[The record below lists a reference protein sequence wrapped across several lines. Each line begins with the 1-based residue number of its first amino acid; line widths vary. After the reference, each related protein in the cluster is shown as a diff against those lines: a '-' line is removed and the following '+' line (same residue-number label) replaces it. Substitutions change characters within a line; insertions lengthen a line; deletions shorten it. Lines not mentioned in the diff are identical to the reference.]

1 MNTITKRIEID
12 LYSPTSYEV
21 VIAQQGDNI
30 SRTIEFVLYS
40 QGEPYLFT
48 DEDHK
53 VLAVIG
59 GRRGDHSSFM
69 KECSLKDNVIT
80 AVLDSDVLYVPG
92 TIQAKIFL
100 YDSNTDTIL
109 STIPFLISVQ
119 EDPCD
124 KNRME
129 AEKSSAFDWLI
140 LQFQKLKSS
149 FGSHITDFSNPHQVT
164 KDQVGL
170 GNVPNVT
177 TNDQTPTY
185 ETPDDLSELSSG
197 ETLSSAFGKL
207 SKTVSEFI
215 VQKDKLDGIESGA
228 EVNVQPDWNITD
240 SESDA
245 YIKNKPSIYTAAEI
259 DNKFS
264 SLETNIDWKESVG
277 TYNDIAAAYPDPQD
291 RWTVNVQDTDYT
303 YRYNGTDWIAIS
315 ANAIPKATSSV
326 DGLFSKEDYVKFE
339 SLYSGGVAGVK
350 GNAESRYRTGN
361 VNLTAENVGALP
373 NTMGATINSAYNQA
387 NAAYDRANIIYDVI
401 NHKDLYLG
409 CNATVYGSYITA
421 VGGYSYA
428 SGNYST
434 ALGYSANA
442 SSYGGTAV
450 GYEAQTNNSYA
461 TAIGYCAKTAMNE
474 STALGSNTR
483 ASGSYCTA
491 LGSNATASGGG
502 SIALG
507 INVNASGAESIAIGY
522 SSQANG
528 AYSTALGATTNAS
541 GYGSTALGIDA
552 AATGYDS
559 TALGIY
565 AGANGNYS
573 TALGAS
579 AKANGNYSTAIG
591 YGSTV
596 ASVNSNTIQLGTSTT
611 SKICGYVSFSTRSDE
626 RDKADITN
634 IEDSA
639 IDFLNKIHAIRYCRN
654 QREYYIDEENLSD
667 EEKEKKL
674 KYGLCEYDKE
684 AHAKGTKKGSR
695 VRVGV
700 RAQEVLKALEET
712 YGNSSYGNLVDDNF
726 FDLNLEDI
734 PEGVENQLTVNY
746 TGFIPFLIKAVQEL
760 SKQTNENTAAIH
772 ALTSQ
777 NLPEETH
784 QNGEADLQSQ
794 TEIIQSETEAEE
806 PKPEIEI
813 PKPEEETKNE

>member
-48 DEDHK
+48 DEDHE

-80 AVLDSDVLYVPG
+80 AVLDSDVLYVSG

-119 EDPCD
+119 EDPSD

-149 FGSHITDFSNPHQVT
+149 FSAHIKDFSNPHQVT

-185 ETPDDLSELSSG
+185 EAPDDLSELSSG

-277 TYNDIAAAYPDPQD
+277 AYNDIAAAYPNPQD
-291 RWTVNVQDTDYT
+291 GWTVNVQDTDYT

-387 NAAYDRANIIYDVI
+387 NAAYDLANISYDSL
-401 NHKDLYLG
+401 NSDSLCLG
-409 CNATVYGSYITA
+409 NNAKYPGYMTTA
-421 VGGYSYA
+421 VGGGA
-428 SGNYST
+428 CAAGNC
-434 ALGYSANA
+434 
-442 SSYGGTAV
+442 
-450 GYEAQTNNSYA
+450 A
-461 TAIGYCAKTAMNE
+461 TAYGCE
-474 STALGSNTR
+474 
-483 ASGSYCTA
+483 
-491 LGSNATASGGG
+491 
-502 SIALG
+502 
-507 INVNASGAESIAIGY
+507 
-522 SSQANG
+522 
-528 AYSTALGATTNAS
+528 TNA
-541 GYGSTALGIDA
+541 A
-552 AATGYDS
+552 GYDS
-559 TALGIY
+559 TALGY
-565 AGANGNYS
+565 GAQTDRNANAS
-573 TALGAS
+573 IALG
-579 AKANGNYSTAIG
+579 
-591 YGSTV
+591 
-596 ASVNSNTIQLGTSTT
+596 
-611 SKICGYVSFSTRSDE
+611 
-626 RDKADITN
+626 
-634 IEDSA
+634 
-639 IDFLNKIHAIRYCRN
+639 
-654 QREYYIDEENLSD
+654 
-667 EEKEKKL
+667 
-674 KYGLCEYDKE
+674 
-684 AHAKGTKKGSR
+684 
-695 VRVGV
+695 
-700 RAQEVLKALEET
+700 
-712 YGNSSYGNLVDDNF
+712 
-726 FDLNLEDI
+726 
-734 PEGVENQLTVNY
+734 
-746 TGFIPFLIKAVQEL
+746 
-760 SKQTNENTAAIH
+760 
-772 ALTSQ
+772 
-777 NLPEETH
+777 
-784 QNGEADLQSQ
+784 
-794 TEIIQSETEAEE
+794 
-806 PKPEIEI
+806 
-813 PKPEEETKNE
+813 

>member
-149 FGSHITDFSNPHQVT
+149 FSSHIKDFSNPHQVT

-277 TYNDIAAAYPDPQD
+277 TYNDIATAYPDPQD
-291 RWTVNVQDTDYT
+291 GWTVNVQDTDYT

-339 SLYSGGVAGVK
+339 SMYSGGVAGVK
-350 GNAESRYRTGN
+350 GNAENAYRTGN
-361 VNLTAENVGALP
+361 VNITPTHIGLGNVANERQYSASNPQTSVTGSSGSCTGNSATATKLKAPRTIDGVSFDGSADIVHFGACTTTPATAAKIVSIP
-373 NTMGATINSAYNQA
+373 NFVLKDGAKIYVEFTMGNTAANPTLNVNSTGGKSVFTMDCA
-387 NAAYDRANIIYDVI
+387 NGYVVRPTDIGQGIYEFI
-401 NHKDLYLG
+401 YLG
-409 CNATVYGSYITA
+409 EFWYTVSNNISYDIASFTSNDLADSSATSWTSVTPLSSRLTVTDILGRISTMFKNVRYLYKLLGKTNISAIGDGTVTGILSQNLAYKDFSSEITKLNASAPDPVCYVENGTVYIL
-421 VGGYSYA
+421 GGF
-428 SGNYST
+428 
-434 ALGYSANA
+434 
-442 SSYGGTAV
+442 
-450 GYEAQTNNSYA
+450 
-461 TAIGYCAKTAMNE
+461 IAKTATLAGNLFQVPKKYAPRTE
-474 STALGSNTR
+474 VVGS
-483 ASGSYCTA
+483 ASYPSSAVDAGKILSISINAAGIVSYYQKEQ
-491 LGSNATASGGG
+491 LS
-502 SIALG
+502 
-507 INVNASGAESIAIGY
+507 Y
-522 SSQANG
+522 SQRF
-528 AYSTALGATTNAS
+528 
-541 GYGSTALGIDA
+541 
-552 AATGYDS
+552 
-559 TALGIY
+559 
-565 AGANGNYS
+565 
-573 TALGAS
+573 
-579 AKANGNYSTAIG
+579 
-591 YGSTV
+591 
-596 ASVNSNTIQLGTSTT
+596 TIQYPLKTS
-611 SKICGYVSFSTRSDE
+611 
-626 RDKADITN
+626 
-634 IEDSA
+634 
-639 IDFLNKIHAIRYCRN
+639 
-654 QREYYIDEENLSD
+654 
-667 EEKEKKL
+667 
-674 KYGLCEYDKE
+674 
-684 AHAKGTKKGSR
+684 
-695 VRVGV
+695 
-700 RAQEVLKALEET
+700 
-712 YGNSSYGNLVDDNF
+712 
-726 FDLNLEDI
+726 
-734 PEGVENQLTVNY
+734 
-746 TGFIPFLIKAVQEL
+746 
-760 SKQTNENTAAIH
+760 
-772 ALTSQ
+772 
-777 NLPEETH
+777 
-784 QNGEADLQSQ
+784 
-794 TEIIQSETEAEE
+794 
-806 PKPEIEI
+806 
-813 PKPEEETKNE
+813 

>member
-48 DEDHK
+48 DEDHE

-80 AVLDSDVLYVPG
+80 AVLDSDVLYIPG

-149 FGSHITDFSNPHQVT
+149 FGSHIKDFSNPHQVT

-245 YIKNKPSIYTAAEI
+245 YIKNKPSIYTTAEI

-291 RWTVNVQDTDYT
+291 GWTVNVQDTDYT

-491 LGSNATASGGG
+491 LGSNATASE
-502 SIALG
+502 LG
-507 INVNASGAESIAIGY
+507 SIAIGY
-522 SSQANG
+522 RVSAHDNHAIALGYNAHSEKSDSIALGYNSYIY
-528 AYSTALGATTNAS
+528 AHDATALGSNTSIAF
-541 GYGSTALGIDA
+541 
-552 AATGYDS
+552 
-559 TALGIY
+559 
-565 AGANGNYS
+565 
-573 TALGAS
+573 
-579 AKANGNYSTAIG
+579 GNYSTAIG
-591 YGSTV
+591 YNAVTS
-596 ASVNSNTIQLGTSTT
+596 NSNSIQLGDANNLSSITA
-611 SKICGYVSFSTRSDE
+611 KVSITPISDE
-626 RDKADITN
+626 RDKTDITD
-634 IEDSA
+634 IEDGA
-639 IDFLNKIHAIRYCRN
+639 VEFLEKIRTIRYVFNGRKM
-654 QREYYIDEENLSD
+654 YIDENNLS
-667 EEKEKKL
+667 EEDKEKKA
-674 KYGLCEYDKE
+674 KYGLCSYDKE
-684 AHAKGTKKGSR
+684 SHAAGTKKGNR
-695 VRVGV
+695 IRVGV
-700 RAQEVLKALEET
+700 LAQNTQKALSEI
-712 YGNSSYGNLVDDNF
+712 YGSSSYANLVNDNL
-726 FDLNLEDI
+726 FDFDPDEI
-734 PEGVENQLTVNY
+734 PEDVESQLAVNY
-746 TGFIPFLIKAVQEL
+746 EGFIPFLIKAVQEL
-760 SKQTNENTAAIH
+760 NTRIKI
-772 ALTSQ
+772 L
-777 NLPEETH
+777 ET
-784 QNGEADLQSQ
+784 
-794 TEIIQSETEAEE
+794 IIEKRQSEKAAPAET
-806 PKPEIEI
+806 PSG
-813 PKPEEETKNE
+813 ETALHE